1 MDKILC
7 TSPYMQQKHGRSEH
21 FESWQLVLWYF
32 LHPGFFGVAK
42 RARADRTNPGQCH
55 SWTLVEPSV
64 YQLCLGY
71 ICSISHFW
79 YPQKIWIGPAVQCRK
94 REGLWKRCLQSGTD
108 PTDPQGRGGMF
119 AGPWGGGHP
128 VWMLYKVLQ
137 ELEKG
142 RFHPLMESR
151 ATFLFETPL
160 KSVLTDPNGARS
172 TMNMS
177 MAVICSSTGWG
188 FRSTATSGC
197 TSKNTS
203 KSWAKVKVKQWV
215 PACPF
220 MMTYLSKDKNSECL
234 KMISGAGKHV

>member
-142 RFHPLMESR
+142 RFHPLR
-151 ATFLFETPL
+151 
-160 KSVLTDPNGARS
+160 NS
-172 TMNMS
+172 TE
-177 MAVICSSTGWG
+177 
-188 FRSTATSGC
+188 
-197 TSKNTS
+197 
-203 KSWAKVKVKQWV
+203 
-215 PACPF
+215 
-220 MMTYLSKDKNSECL
+220 ECL
-234 KMISGAGKHV
+234 DRSKWGKKHNEYVYGRDLLFYRMRIPKHSYKWMYQQKYFKELGKSESEAMGSCMSIYDDLFIQR